1 MGAGRLCLDV
11 QGALREGDWI
21 QEIFLPLRVAE
32 CAAGPLWMQI
42 LVYSPQT
49 ECNVR
54 FVLFIVAWNGRTI
67 EKNIF
72 LSEEVTLNLCLKY
85 LLRWRLTRFH
95 VLYTFMYNKVSTY
108 SSTEPVFS
116 KIFCIPYLTYL
127 AHIVTERYIQILTNV
142 ENFTSWFT
150 DITNWSP
157 LY

>member
-1 MGAGRLCLDV
+1 
-11 QGALREGDWI
+11 
-21 QEIFLPLRVAE
+21 
-32 CAAGPLWMQI
+32 MQI

-49 ECNVR
+49 EYSVR
-54 FVLFIVAWNGRTI
+54 FVLFIDAGNGRTN

-72 LSEEVTLNLCLKY
+72 LSEEVILIFAWSTYWGEGL
-85 LLRWRLTRFH
+85 H
-95 VLYTFMYNKVSTY
+95 DSMYTFMYNKVSTY

-150 DITNWSP
+150 DITKWSS
-157 LY
+157 LC